1 MNNTE
6 VRQQINQYLDVLS
19 SERLELVA
27 DFLAYLAD
35 KESEDATQELLD
47 IPGFTESFEEGKK
60 DIAEDRVKNW
70 RLIIRN
76 TSATLSTSDAPAS
89 LTLR

>member
-6 VRQQINQYLDVLS
+6 VRQQIDQYLDALS

-47 IPGFTESFEEGKK
+47 IPGFIESFERGKK
-60 DIAEDRVKNW
+60 DVAEGRVK
-70 RLIIRN
+70 
-76 TSATLSTSDAPAS
+76 T
-89 LTLR
+89 

>member
-6 VRQQINQYLDVLS
+6 VRQQINQYLDGLS

-27 DFLAYLAD
+27 DFLAYLTD

-47 IPGFTESFEEGKK
+47 IPGFIESFERGKK
-60 DIAEDRVKNW
+60 DIAEGRVKNW
-70 RLIIRN
+70 RTIR
-76 TSATLSTSDAPAS
+76 SDV
-89 LTLR
+89 

>member
-19 SERLELVA
+19 SERLQLVA

-47 IPGFTESFEEGKK
+47 IPGFIESFEIGKK
-60 DIAEDRVKNW
+60 DITEGRVKSW
-70 RLIIRN
+70 RTIRN
-76 TSATLSTSDAPAS
+76 S
-89 LTLR
+89 

>member
-27 DFLAYLAD
+27 DFLVSR
-35 KESEDATQELLD
+35 KQRE
-47 IPGFTESFEEGKK
+47 
-60 DIAEDRVKNW
+60 
-70 RLIIRN
+70 
-76 TSATLSTSDAPAS
+76 
-89 LTLR
+89 

>member
-1 MNNTE
+1 MNNTK

-19 SERLELVA
+19 SERLQLVA

-47 IPGFTESFEEGKK
+47 IPGFIESFERGKK
-60 DIAEDRVKNW
+60 ILLK
-70 RLIIRN
+70 IG
-76 TSATLSTSDAPAS
+76 
-89 LTLR
+89 

>member
-6 VRQQINQYLDVLS
+6 VRQQINQYLDGLS

-35 KESEDATQELLD
+35 KESEDATQELLN
-47 IPGFTESFEEGKK
+47 IPGFIESFERGKK
-60 DIAEDRVKNW
+60 DIAEGRVKNW
-70 RLIIRN
+70 RTIR
-76 TSATLSTSDAPAS
+76 SDV
-89 LTLR
+89 

>member
-6 VRQQINQYLDVLS
+6 VRQQINQYLDGLS
-19 SERLELVA
+19 SEHLELVA

-47 IPGFTESFEEGKK
+47 NS
-60 DIAEDRVKNW
+60 
-70 RLIIRN
+70 
-76 TSATLSTSDAPAS
+76 
-89 LTLR
+89 

>member
-1 MNNTE
+1 MSNTE

-19 SERLELVA
+19 SERLQLVA

-47 IPGFTESFEEGKK
+47 IPGFIESFERGKK
-60 DIAEDRVKNW
+60 DIAEGQVKNW
-70 RLIIRN
+70 RTIRN
-76 TSATLSTSDAPAS
+76 SVSE
-89 LTLR
+89 R